1 MKSEDLDYH
10 NIKELIEQGNL
21 TSEQCFSVFT
31 WINRVI
37 HKEDTESDG
46 RDIILRMMD
55 KIDRLPKDV
64 EPILIDYVGKLG
76 YFPYLDGNEE
86 SMSARGLL
94 RYEFYRSENI
104 PDIVMHQKQA
114 EVYDAISNH
123 QSVILS
129 APTSFGKSL
138 LIEEIVASKEYENI
152 VIILPTL
159 ALIDETRQKLM
170 KYTAVYKLIFSSKQ
184 SFDERNIFILT
195 PERLLEIDGMPKVD
209 FFIID
214 EFYKLDSFRSE
225 DERLNVLNHAFYRL
239 IKSTDKFYLLGPNI
253 AAIPEG
259 FEKDYDCKFIPSNF
273 STVACDEVFI
283 NREKKRELEQLAEL
297 LQSLHDPTMIYCKAP
312 GSAERNVRDILL
324 KADGYLEKNEHH
336 QDAIKWIKKNIHP
349 DWLLIN
355 ALSSG
360 VAFHHGAMP
369 RHLGRY
375 IVEEFNKGSIQY
387 LFCTST
393 LIEGINTT
401 AKNVVVF
408 EDKKGTIPITFFDY
422 RNIKGRAGR
431 MKKHFLGRVYSF
443 STPPKDVDVNVDI
456 PWYTQDKA
464 SDEILIQVE
473 EEDLKPASKE
483 KLKPYKEQQVLE
495 VEIIKK
501 NNNIPV
507 KGQVSLA
514 ELLQNNVAFYHSQ
527 LNWTN
532 YPTYRQLETC
542 CSLIY
547 DYLRFKHTKDEVY
560 SGKQLAFYV
569 SNYVRVQSNMARYIQ
584 FFLMNDKKVE
594 TPDQA
599 VQKATKISRSWFEF
613 RFPKLLLGLQQIQ
626 EAVFKQNGLPYGD
639 YKFYA
644 SQIESAFCSPT
655 LSSLQEF
662 GLPISL
668 LRQLEPYLH
677 LKELEKKEDLDK
689 VIVQIKRLDVNKM
702 QLDPFEKRILK
713 EFVKSEPS

>member
-1 MKSEDLDYH
+1 MKNEELNYQQ
-10 NIKELIEQGNL
+10 IIELIEQGNL
-21 TSEQCFSVFT
+21 SIERCFSIFMWV
-31 WINRVI
+31 NRVTQNKA
-37 HKEDTESDG
+37 KEGDG
-46 RDIILRMMD
+46 RDVILRMMD
-55 KIDRLPKDV
+55 KIDKLPKEI
-64 EPILIDYVGKLG
+64 EPILNDYVGKLG
-76 YFPYLDGNEE
+76 YFPYLDVNKEF
-86 SMSARGLL
+86 MSARDLL

-104 PDIVMHQKQA
+104 PNIVMHQKQA
-114 EVYDAISNH
+114 EVYDVISNH

-138 LIEEIVASKEYENI
+138 LIEEIVASKEYYNI

-159 ALIDETRQKLM
+159 ALIDETRMKLV
-170 KYTAVYKLIFSSKQ
+170 KYSDVYKLIFSSKQ
-184 SFDERNIFILT
+184 SFGKRNIFILT
-195 PERLLEIDGMPKVD
+195 PERLLEIEGMPVAD

-214 EFYKLDSFRSE
+214 EFYKLDSSRSE

-253 AAIPEG
+253 AAIPKG
-259 FEKDYDCKFIPSNF
+259 FEVDYACKFIPSDF
-273 STVACDEVFI
+273 TTVACDEIFI
-283 NREKKRELEQLAEL
+283 KREKKRELEQLVEL
-297 LQSLHDPTMIYCKAP
+297 LKNLYEPTMVYCKAP
-312 GSAERNVRDILL
+312 GSAERNV
-324 KADGYLEKNEHH
+324 KEFLEKANSYLTKNKHH
-336 QDAIKWIKKNIHP
+336 NDAINWIKKNIHP
-349 DWLLIN
+349 DWLLIS
-355 ALSSG
+355 ALSHG

-375 IVEEFNKGSIQY
+375 IVEEFNKGTIKY

-408 EDKKGTIPITFFDY
+408 EDKKGIEPITFFDY
-422 RNIKGRAGR
+422 RNIRGRAGR

-443 STPPKDVDVNVDI
+443 YNPPKDIDVNVDI

-473 EEDLKPASKE
+473 EGDLKPASIE
-483 KLKPYKEQQVLE
+483 KLKPYKEQKVLE
-495 VEIIKK
+495 IEVIKK

-507 KGQVSLA
+507 KGQVELA
-514 ELLQNNVAFYHSQ
+514 ELIQGDLDYYQNQ
-527 LNWTN
+527 LTWTS
-532 YPTYRQLETC
+532 YPTYNQLETC
-542 CSLIY
+542 CTLIFN
-547 DYLRFKHTKDEVY
+547 YLRFKHTKDEVY

-569 SNYVRVQSNMARYIQ
+569 RNYVRVQSNMAKYIH
-584 FFLMNDKKVE
+584 FFLTNDIKIK
-594 TPDQA
+594 TADQA

-626 EAVFKQNGLPYGD
+626 EAVFKQNGLPFGD

-644 SQIESAFCSPT
+644 SQIEFAFCSPT

-668 LRQLEPYLH
+668 LRQLEPYMDM
-677 LKELEKKEDLDK
+677 KELENNDDLDK
-689 VIVQIKRLDVNKM
+689 VITQIKKMDVSSIH
-702 QLDPFEKRILK
+702 LDPFETKLLK
-713 EFVKSEPS
+713 DFVKG